1 MERPYSTVAQYLARY
16 PGDADAG
23 VLSECLMD
31 ASDAIDVALESAGR
45 TADDV
50 DPHRLSSVCRQVAH
64 RVMPQGADAGVPE
77 GATSLSVTMGPF
89 ARSVGYAQP
98 YGSPRLRDDELA
110 ALGVSTEWAGYV
122 SPAVP

>member
-1 MERPYSTVAQYLARY
+1 MERPYATVTQYLARY

-50 DPHRLSSVCRQVAH
+50 DPHRLALVCPFSH
-64 RVMPQGADAGVPE
+64 RLIYRYHRNGKGL
-77 GATSLSVTMGPF
+77 TYI
-89 ARSVGYAQP
+89 R
-98 YGSPRLRDDELA
+98 
-110 ALGVSTEWAGYV
+110 
-122 SPAVP
+122 